1 MDGLDGPIRAAED
14 DEDAL
19 GRRDE
24 GTKPRLVEVG
34 RDVIAD
40 WPPDPRRAVGIND
53 VANPKYDV
61 SPRINPPFYLLAFLI
76 VVLTKLFFLFEQQV
90 SLQVPCRLLAQL
102 LLFLLVA
109 HFDIDIVDMSI
120 YEVEPCDSEN
130 GVYLEISTK
139 YYGFEDCLAE
149 ESSLIT

>member
-1 MDGLDGPIRAAED
+1 M
-14 DEDAL
+14 
-19 GRRDE
+19 
-24 GTKPRLVEVG
+24 
-34 RDVIAD
+34 
-40 WPPDPRRAVGIND
+40 
-53 VANPKYDV
+53 
-61 SPRINPPFYLLAFLI
+61 
-76 VVLTKLFFLFEQQV
+76 

-130 GVYLEISTK
+130 EDNLEFSTR

>member
-61 SPRINPPFYLLAFLI
+61 SPRINQSLGHPALKIKIFTFW
-76 VVLTKLFFLFEQQV
+76 LF
-90 SLQVPCRLLAQL
+90 QL
-102 LLFLLVA
+102 WF
-109 HFDIDIVDMSI
+109 
-120 YEVEPCDSEN
+120 
-130 GVYLEISTK
+130 
-139 YYGFEDCLAE
+139 
-149 ESSLIT
+149 